1 MVDTQKVGAFI
12 AQCRKEHNWTQKE
25 LGEKLGVTD
34 KAVSKWENGR
44 SFPDITLL
52 ESLCE
57 TFDITVSELLSGKK
71 IESEDYKR
79 ETERLLIQCIGE
91 KRLRGF
97 QIGIYLLGLVTII
110 LGGIGFGIW
119 GTHISWKI
127 GPVPIKWILLAVAL
141 ITFGVMA
148 YFDRNLPGKNYRSS
162 IIWLECIVEAFTLAW
177 TFGNS
182 IISFWDIDNMTE
194 SIVFILIIAVLMVCT
209 FAARIIVA
217 RTNREEYEM
226 QKNADKD
233 ETEQ

>member
-1 MVDTQKVGAFI
+1 
-12 AQCRKEHNWTQKE
+12 
-25 LGEKLGVTD
+25 
-34 KAVSKWENGR
+34 
-44 SFPDITLL
+44 
-52 ESLCE
+52 
-57 TFDITVSELLSGKK
+57 
-71 IESEDYKR
+71 
-79 ETERLLIQCIGE
+79 LIQCIGE

-127 GPVPIKWILLAVAL
+127 GSVPIKWILLVAAL

-162 IIWLECIVEAFTLAW
+162 IIWLECIVEVFTLACI
-177 TFGNS
+177 FGNS

-194 SIVFILIIAVLMVCT
+194 SIVFILIIAVIMLCL
-209 FAARIIVA
+209 FAARIIAA

-226 QKNADKD
+226 QKNADKH

>member
-1 MVDTQKVGAFI
+1 M
-12 AQCRKEHNWTQKE
+12 
-25 LGEKLGVTD
+25 
-34 KAVSKWENGR
+34 
-44 SFPDITLL
+44 
-52 ESLCE
+52 
-57 TFDITVSELLSGKK
+57 
-71 IESEDYKR
+71 
-79 ETERLLIQCIGE
+79 IQCIGE

-127 GPVPIKWILLAVAL
+127 GPVPIKWILLAAAL

-194 SIVFILIIAVLMVCT
+194 SIVFILIIAVIMLCL
-209 FAARIIVA
+209 FAARIIAA

-226 QKNADKD
+226 QKNADKH